1 MIMKKLLTLILLT
14 ASASG
19 LYAQGMFEAMTFSE
33 NTYYGTARSM
43 ALGNAMT
50 AVGGDLGSI
59 VINPAGSAV
68 SSYSQFTVSPS
79 LNISINKSGYAAVA
93 GADPYGNEGTSRY
106 TRFSIPN
113 LGLSLRYDTG
123 QQYGLKSMSFGI
135 VANGLSNYTSRT
147 IAGGVNNATTYS
159 GALAWDATEGG
170 YAPSV
175 LNNRDSYD
183 RHSAPWAMI
192 NGYRGGIIGDLSQ
205 NRYIG
210 SAEVIYPNG
219 DITIGGPIDQTY
231 GLQSYGSK
239 YDIDF
244 NWGFNVNDQWFF
256 GVNLGIQ
263 GLNYQFDDYIKE
275 FARDPSQFPIVVD
288 GVQTEFH
295 NLRYRYSYN
304 ASGTGINAKIGFIYA
319 PGNGL
324 RVGAAIQ
331 TPTAL
336 TIRERWQYAADTH
349 FSSSSLD
356 CNDTSPEGRYEY
368 NFRSPYRVNAGIAYT
383 FNSIAMASV
392 DYEMCDYST
401 ARFFSRDGYDDDF
414 TDANNDIRNLTGM
427 SHMLR
432 AGVELKPIPE
442 FAIRAGYNYTF
453 IPESYYDDQ
462 HAKHTD
468 SYLSHLVSFGLG
480 YSSPGS
486 FFADIAAR
494 YAFYPKE
501 YVRPYGD
508 YLFDGNTVKTP
519 SPEIE
524 VRESLLN
531 LVLTL
536 GFRF

>member
-1 MIMKKLLTLILLT
+1 MKKLCTLILLA

-19 LYAQGMFEAMTFSE
+19 LYAQGLFEAMTFSQ

-68 SSYSQFTVSPS
+68 SSYSQFTLSPS
-79 LNISINKSGYAAVA
+79 LSISSSKAGYAAIA
-93 GADPYGNEGTSRY
+93 GTDPYSGEETSRY
-106 TRFSIPN
+106 TRFFMPN
-113 LGLSLRYDTG
+113 IGLNLRYDTG
-123 QQYGLKSMSFGI
+123 QKYGLKSMSFGI
-135 VANGLSNYTSRT
+135 VANGTNNYTTRMT
-147 IAGGVNNATTYS
+147 AGGVNNATTYS

-192 NGYRGGIIGDLSQ
+192 NGYRGGLIGDLSQ
-205 NRYIG
+205 NQYIG

-219 DITIGGPIDQTY
+219 DISIGGPIDQSY
-231 GLQSYGSK
+231 GTQSYGSK
-239 YDIDF
+239 YEIDF
-244 NWGFNVNDQWFF
+244 NWGFNVDDQWFF
-256 GVNLGIQ
+256 GVNVGIQ
-263 GLNYQFDDYIKE
+263 GLNYQYDEFLKE
-275 FARDPSQFPIVVD
+275 FARDPSQFPIEVD
-288 GVQTEFH
+288 GVQTNFH

-304 ASGTGINAKIGFIYA
+304 ASGTGINAKFGVLYA

-392 DYEMCDYST
+392 DYEMCDYSRM
-401 ARFFSRDGYDDDF
+401 RFREVGTNDDSEFSYE
-414 TDANNDIRNLTGM
+414 NSNILNYMGM

-432 AGVELKPIPE
+432 LGAEMKVVPE
-442 FAIRAGYNYTF
+442 VALRAGYNLTTT
-453 IPESYYDDQ
+453 PERYLDTVGNKIAPSASR
-462 HAKHTD
+462 HAI
-468 SYLSHLVSFGLG
+468 SFGFG
-480 YSSPGS
+480 YSSKGS
-486 FFADIAAR
+486 FFADFACR
-494 YAFYPKE
+494 GNFLPKE
-501 YVRPYGD
+501 YIYPYD
-508 YLFDGNTVKTP
+508 NYIDGTD
-519 SPEIE
+519 SPEIMNKMQLWDI
-524 VRESLLN
+524 VA
-531 LVLTL
+531 TF
-536 GFRF
+536 GWRF